1 MVKFCHALDCAYC
14 IVTIP
19 GSANGNERTGWS
31 KAAPNRATLVIIG
44 CAGADVQSAVLRMGH
59 TTSRLR
65 FSIYSPHFRL
75 GSLTSLPKPVFGAT
89 ARGMQEN
96 TGRVAAKVWHM
107 MCTPVGEQGNEKE
120 LWSRSYHKMR
130 KGIHRMYRRLKSRK
144 AQSLVEYSLILAL
157 IAVVAI
163 MVLKGLGKK
172 VNNTL
177 SSVNANLP

>member
-1 MVKFCHALDCAYC
+1 
-14 IVTIP
+14 
-19 GSANGNERTGWS
+19 
-31 KAAPNRATLVIIG
+31 
-44 CAGADVQSAVLRMGH
+44 
-59 TTSRLR
+59 
-65 FSIYSPHFRL
+65 
-75 GSLTSLPKPVFGAT
+75 
-89 ARGMQEN
+89 
-96 TGRVAAKVWHM
+96 
-107 MCTPVGEQGNEKE
+107 
-120 LWSRSYHKMR
+120 MR